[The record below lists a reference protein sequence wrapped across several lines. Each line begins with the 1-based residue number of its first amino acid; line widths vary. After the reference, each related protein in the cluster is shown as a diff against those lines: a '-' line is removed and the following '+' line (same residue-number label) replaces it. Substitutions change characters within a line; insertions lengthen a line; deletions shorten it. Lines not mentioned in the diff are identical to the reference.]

1 MIIGSTKGKTVMR
14 HSVHAY
20 AMQRLFPGLWQLSS
34 RFLMM
39 EVRPIIHVLYIH
51 EINNCSLLI
60 LYIDLY
66 TLKIIYD

>member
-1 MIIGSTKGKTVMR
+1 
-14 HSVHAY
+14 
-20 AMQRLFPGLWQLSS
+20 
-34 RFLMM
+34 MM